1 MTFNIKTLGCK
12 VNTYES
18 EYIYS
23 LFIEKGFSY
32 VEENADVYV
41 VNSCTVTNMA
51 DRKSRQ
57 VINSL
62 RRDNP
67 GSVIVVCGCFS
78 QNCYNTGKLDTINAD
93 IVIGNKDKS
102 KIVDYVLEYLDNK
115 ERIER
120 FFNLRGASF
129 EDMEIKGA
137 YDRTRAYVKIE
148 DGCNAFCSYC
158 VIPFTRGSVRSKN
171 HESVIEEVI
180 SLVNNGYKEIV
191 LTGIHTGKYNDG
203 EYDFAALVRD
213 LVKIKGLKRLRVSS
227 IEINELTDEVLD
239 VFKNSDVFVPHLHI
253 PLQSGS
259 DQVLKLMN
267 RKYDKAY
274 FEERINY
281 IRSIKKDLSI
291 TTDVIV
297 GFPGE
302 TDEMH
307 KESME
312 FIKKI
317 GFTKVHVFPY
327 SDREGTVASKIKEK
341 IDGNVKKE
349 RVKELL
355 SISEELEKEFYNK
368 YIGRDMEVL
377 FEEEKEGFYTGHTAN
392 FIKVKTKEE
401 HKSNELAMVKLTEE
415 NIEMAN

>member
-12 VNTYES
+12 VNSYES
-18 EYIYS
+18 EFIYG

-32 VEENADVYV
+32 CEEKADVYV
-41 VNSCTVTNMA
+41 VNTCTVTNMA

-57 VINSL
+57 IINSI

-67 GSVIVVCGCFS
+67 NSIIAVCGCFS
-78 QNCYNTGKLDTINAD
+78 QNCYNTGKLDSINAD

-102 KIVDYVLEYLDNK
+102 KIVDYVLEYSKNK
-115 ERIER
+115 EKIER
-120 FFNLRGASF
+120 FYDLKGASF
-129 EDMEIKGA
+129 ENMEITGS

-148 DGCNAFCSYC
+148 DGCNSFCSYC

-203 EYDFAALVRD
+203 EYDFAD
-213 LVKIKGLKRLRVSS
+213 LVKDLVKVKGLKRLRVSS
-227 IEINELTDEVLD
+227 IEINELNDRVLE
-239 VFKNSDVFVPHLHI
+239 VFKESDVFVPHLHI

-259 DQVLKLMN
+259 DKVLQLMN
-267 RKYDKAY
+267 RRYDKAF
-274 FEERINY
+274 FEERISY

-307 KESME
+307 KESMD

-317 GFTKVHVFPY
+317 AFTKVHVFPY
-327 SDREGTVASKIKEK
+327 SDREGTVASKFKEK
-341 IDGNVKKE
+341 VNGLIKKE

-355 SISEELEKEFYNK
+355 LISENLEKDFYSK
-368 YIGRDMEVL
+368 YVGKEMEVL
-377 FEEEKEGFYTGHTAN
+377 FEENKEGYSIGHTAN

-401 HKSNELAMVKLTEE
+401 HKSNEMCKMLLNEE
-415 NIEMAN
+415 NIELSN